1 MKTIAKKLYEAM
13 FLVDSAEAASDW
25 DGVETNIKNILERAD
40 AEVVSIRKWDE
51 RRLAYEIDRHSRGTY
66 ILCYFRADGKRTAEI
81 EKAVQLSE
89 QIIRVLI
96 LCAEGRDKEIEKDT
110 PAMLAEKN
118 EQEATQ
124 VAAEESERPEQSRA
138 DGSAEAMAA
147 DAGSEQP
154 EEEETGSEEADEQE
168 EKKSE
173 GEEVSE

>member
-1 MKTIAKKLYEAM
+1 LEVSGLKTIAKKLYEAM

-25 DGVETNIKNILERAD
+25 DGVETNM
-40 AEVVSIRKWDE
+40 DE
-51 RRLAYEIDRHSRGTY
+51 QRLAYEIDRHSRGTY

-89 QIIRVLI
+89 QIMRVLI
-96 LCAEGRDKEIEKDT
+96 LCAEGREKEIEKDT
-110 PAMLAEKN
+110 PTMLAEKN
-118 EQEATQ
+118 EQEAIQAT
-124 VAAEESERPEQSRA
+124 AEESERPEQSRA

-147 DAGSEQP
+147 DAASEQP
-154 EEEETGSEEADEQE
+154 EEGETGSEEVDEQE